1 MGIDLG
7 TSSVRAGIFHEE
19 GKQIAVGTR
28 TYPIQTPSPGC
39 AEQDP
44 YVWWKC
50 ACEAIQEV
58 LHTAKVTG
66 SDITGISFSGQ
77 MHGGVLLDRDG
88 DPVAPA
94 IIWADSR
101 SVEECR
107 EITGIL
113 GEERL
118 KRILM
123 NRIFPGTQA
132 AILLWLR
139 KNEPKLLQ
147 RIRRV
152 LLPKDYLR
160 FRMCGLYNTEPS
172 DASSTLLFDI
182 GMREWSEDILKAL
195 DIPLDYL
202 PYVVNSDEH
211 IGETAGI
218 EDVTGLPDGIP
229 VIMGGADQPCTA
241 LGNGVLD
248 KGTVLV
254 TIGTGGQIH
263 APVSSPLTSPE
274 LSLNT
279 FCHLPESRWYV
290 MGATLSAGLSLRW
303 FRDTF
308 APGTGFDILTREAE
322 EVLVGAEGLLFTPY
336 LTGKRSPVFEPLA
349 SGNFSGIRLTH
360 TRGHFVRAIMEG
372 VLFELKVSLDV
383 MTKMGLTPETITF
396 SGGASKSSLWAQ
408 IMADVFNLPIRISDQ
423 DEQACFGAALL
434 AGIGT
439 GVYKDYWKAAEM
451 VRKPERTV
459 EQDKENVRRYED
471 QFERFKTIS

>member
-19 GKQIAVGTR
+19 GEQLAVSSR
-28 TYPIQTPSPGC
+28 TYSVQTPEPDR
-39 AEQDP
+39 AEQNP
-44 YVWWKC
+44 GVWWKC
-50 ACEAIQEV
+50 TCEAIQEA
-58 LHTAKVTG
+58 LHTAKVAG
-66 SDITGISFSGQ
+66 SVITGISFSGQ

-101 SVEECR
+101 SVEECS
-107 EITGIL
+107 EITDIL
-113 GEERL
+113 GKEQLE
-118 KRILM
+118 RILM

-132 AILLWLR
+132 AILLWFR
-139 KNEPKLLQ
+139 KNESKLWQ
-147 RIRRV
+147 RIRRI

-160 FRMCGLYNTEPS
+160 YRMCGLYNTEPS

-182 GMREWSEDILKAL
+182 GMREWSEDILKVL

-202 PYVVNSDEH
+202 PYVVNSDQY
-211 IGETAGI
+211 IGETVGI

-229 VIMGGADQPCTA
+229 VIMGGADQPCAA

-248 KGTVLV
+248 KGIVLV

-290 MGATLSAGLSLRW
+290 MGATLSAGLSLHW
-303 FRDTF
+303 FRETF
-308 APGTGFDILTREAE
+308 APGTSFDILTREAE
-322 EVLVGAEGLLFTPY
+322 QVTPGAEGLFFEPY
-336 LTGKRSPVFEPLA
+336 LAGKRSPVYEPLA
-349 SGNFSGIRLTH
+349 SGKFSGIRLSH
-360 TRGHFVRAIMEG
+360 ARGHFVRAVMEG
-372 VLFELKVSLDV
+372 VLFELKVNLDV
-383 MTKMGLTPETITF
+383 MAEMGIVPETVIF
-396 SGGASKSSLWAQ
+396 SGGASKSPLWVQ
-408 IMADVFNLPIRISDQ
+408 IIADVFNLPIRISDQ

-439 GVYKDYWKAAEM
+439 EVYKDYWKAAEM
-451 VRKPERTV
+451 VRMPERTV
-459 EQDKENVRRYED
+459 EPDKENARLYED